1 MCTMHP
7 FRLRPNQ
14 DLKVALDS
22 FVLDRG
28 IEAACVVT
36 CVGSLRKAVLR
47 YADQGVA
54 TEIDG
59 KYEIVSLTGT
69 LSTHGSHYHISISDG
84 QGQTLGG
91 HLLEGC
97 LIYTTAEIVL
107 AELPG
112 QRFVREYDSESG
124 YKELVVRTEE

>member
-1 MCTMHP
+1 MCTMHA

-22 FVLDRG
+22 FVLDRQ

-47 YADQGVA
+47 FADQGVA
-54 TEIDG
+54 TEIEG
-59 KYEIVSLTGT
+59 KFEIVSLTGT
-69 LSTHGSHYHISISDG
+69 LSAHGSHYHISISDSEG
-84 QGQTLGG
+84 RTLGG

-112 QRFVREYDSESG
+112 LRFLREHDSESG
-124 YKELVVRTEE
+124 YDELAVRSDG